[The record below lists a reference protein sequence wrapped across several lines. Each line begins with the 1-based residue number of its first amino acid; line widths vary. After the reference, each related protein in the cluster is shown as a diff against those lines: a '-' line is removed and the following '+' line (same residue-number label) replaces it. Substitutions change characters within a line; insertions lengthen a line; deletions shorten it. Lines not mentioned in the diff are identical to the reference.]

1 MQEVSNLS
9 SEFSGFNI
17 YKFSVCLFRKYFLS
31 KYFFIL
37 QFHIDEK
44 NELIEFK
51 NINMLM
57 LREQGRRLSVGYA
70 GSIFRIL
77 LFEHVS
83 FLSNV

>member
-1 MQEVSNLS
+1 MSFQDLIFTNSL
-9 SEFSGFNI
+9 
-17 YKFSVCLFRKYFLS
+17 YACLGSIFLS

-37 QFHIDEK
+37 QFLIDEK

-70 GSIFRIL
+70 GVYF
-77 LFEHVS
+77 
-83 FLSNV
+83 